1 MCSVMEAMVTE
12 SEPPGGGVLGAS
24 RTGST
29 CAQINFCRPLP
40 VAQNSELRELHLVAH
55 AHATESVPPEVANI
69 AHCVSDSRA
78 KQEQTHKMPSFTL
91 QHDTVHLARAT
102 TADSRP
108 RGAAVRTPHGRP
120 VQRRRAGAS
129 STLRAPG
136 RAPSDRLTNCQSVRV
151 WVWYEGISL

>member
-91 QHDTVHLARAT
+91 QHDTVHLALAL
-102 TADSRP
+102 ASL
-108 RGAAVRTPHGRP
+108 AAAAGRP
-120 VQRRRAGAS
+120 SARPVPRRRAGTA
-129 STLRAPG
+129 RRHA
-136 RAPSDRLTNCQSVRV
+136 VRV